1 MNFRTVIPWR
11 LRKHSTNIYV
21 NVKKHVNN
29 KIIFTPVLYE
39 DRYQAFQIKAWR
51 DFKKPKLLLRG
62 TSRVDKYKISDL
74 AKEFDI
80 TTRSIRFYE
89 DVGLIEPERK
99 GNIRVYQRRDK
110 IRLKLILRGK
120 RLGFSLAEIRELFEL
135 YDTKQSDGQLLK
147 MLTIIDEKQAHL
159 QQQLDDIS
167 VVMNELETA
176 KERCKQALSNNKTNS
191 Q

>member
-1 MNFRTVIPWR
+1 M
-11 LRKHSTNIYV
+11 
-21 NVKKHVNN
+21 
-29 KIIFTPVLYE
+29 
-39 DRYQAFQIKAWR
+39 
-51 DFKKPKLLLRG
+51 
-62 TSRVDKYKISDL
+62 DKFKISDL

-135 YDTKQSDGQLLK
+135 YDTQQSDGQLLK

-176 KERCKQALSNNKTNS
+176 KERCRQALSDNKANS

>member
-1 MNFRTVIPWR
+1 M
-11 LRKHSTNIYV
+11 
-21 NVKKHVNN
+21 
-29 KIIFTPVLYE
+29 
-39 DRYQAFQIKAWR
+39 
-51 DFKKPKLLLRG
+51 
-62 TSRVDKYKISDL
+62 DKFKISDL

-135 YDTKQSDGQLLK
+135 YDTQQSDGQLLK

-167 VVMNELETA
+167 VVMSELETA
-176 KERCKQALSNNKTNS
+176 KERCKQALSDNKTNN

>member
-1 MNFRTVIPWR
+1 M
-11 LRKHSTNIYV
+11 
-21 NVKKHVNN
+21 
-29 KIIFTPVLYE
+29 
-39 DRYQAFQIKAWR
+39 
-51 DFKKPKLLLRG
+51 
-62 TSRVDKYKISDL
+62 DKYKISDL

-135 YDTKQSDGQLLK
+135 YDTQQSDGQLLK

-176 KERCKQALSNNKTNS
+176 KERCKQALSNNKTNN